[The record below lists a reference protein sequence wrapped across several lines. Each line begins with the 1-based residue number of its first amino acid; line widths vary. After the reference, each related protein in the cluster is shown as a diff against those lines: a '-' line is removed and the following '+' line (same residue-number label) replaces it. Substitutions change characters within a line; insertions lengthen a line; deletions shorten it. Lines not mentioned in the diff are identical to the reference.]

1 MLASGVV
8 EKLREHAIREAPR
21 EACGVLGGRRN
32 MVQAVWMCRNVS
44 PHPETCYEI
53 APEDL
58 LRALDDIEGRGME
71 VIGFY
76 HSHPMGLCR
85 PSGID
90 ERRMTWP
97 GYSYVIISL
106 SQPMKITSWKWV
118 EEEGR
123 FVEEEVRWEE

>member
-1 MLASGVV
+1 MLGKGVA
-8 EKLREHAIREAPR
+8 EKLREHAAREAPR

-32 MVQAVWMCRNVS
+32 RAEAVWTCRNVS

-58 LRALDDIEGRGME
+58 LKALDEIEEMGLE

-76 HSHPMGLCR
+76 HSHPMGLCS

-90 ERRMTWP
+90 ERRVTWP

-106 SQPMKITSWKWV
+106 SHPGKLTSWKWV
-118 EEEGR
+118 EDEGR
-123 FVEEEVRWEE
+123 FVKEAVRWEE